1 MRYLGSK
8 TLLLEQIYD
17 LIKEYREGI
26 FCDPFGGIGTVGSY
40 MKKKDFHV
48 ITGDI
53 LNFAHFFQ
61 YTLIERSAES
71 NFTKLYQALQINS
84 KEEFE
89 KVMNQSVVNSGWLI
103 KDYSEQRRFFTKDNA
118 KRIQGCINLIQEWYS
133 EELITDNERK
143 VLVASLINS
152 FDKVANTAG
161 TYYGYLKQFDR
172 RALKEFRFAML
183 PVVRGKTS
191 YSLKT
196 DAIELVSNCKCDVL
210 YLDPPY
216 NERNYARYYHL
227 PETIAAGVVPIPSGK
242 SGVFR
247 LEGEKTSEYNK
258 KNHALEAFKELID
271 HADAKCIIFHYT
283 DYGLIRIEDA
293 RKILSSYGTVEKE
306 CYFNSKGYSTSSHER
321 KENKHHIIKVCR

>member
-8 TLLLEQIYD
+8 TLLLEQIFD

-40 MKKKDFHV
+40 MKEKDFHV

-71 NFTKLYQALQINS
+71 DFTKLYQALQVNC

-89 KVMNQSVVNSGWLI
+89 NVMNRLSVNDGWLI
-103 KDYSEQRRFFTKDNA
+103 KEYAEKRGFFTKENA
-118 KRIQGCINLIQEWYS
+118 KKIQGCINSIQEWYDK
-133 EELITDNERK
+133 ELITDNERK

-172 RALKEFRFAML
+172 RALKGFRFAML
-183 PVVRGKTS
+183 PAIMGKTS

-196 DAIELVSNCKCDVL
+196 DAIKLVSNCKCDVL

-227 PETIAAGVVPIPSGK
+227 PETIAAGVVPAPSGK

-247 LEGEKTSEYNK
+247 LEGEETSEYNK
-258 KNHALEAFKELID
+258 KNYALEAFKKLID

-283 DYGLIRIEDA
+283 DYGLIRIEEA
-293 RKILSSYGTVEKE
+293 RKILNSYGTVEKE
-306 CYFNSKGYSTSSHER
+306 CYFNSKGYSTLSHER

>member
-8 TLLLEQIYD
+8 TLLLEQIFD

-40 MKKKDFHV
+40 MKEKDFHV

-71 NFTKLYQALQINS
+71 DFTKLYQALQVNC

-89 KVMNQSVVNSGWLI
+89 NVMNRLSVNDGWLI
-103 KDYSEQRRFFTKDNA
+103 KEYAEKRGFFTKENA
-118 KRIQGCINLIQEWYS
+118 KKIQGCINSIQEWYDK
-133 EELITDNERK
+133 ELITDNERK

-172 RALKEFRFAML
+172 RALKGFRFAML
-183 PVVRGKTS
+183 PAIMGKTS

-196 DAIELVSNCKCDVL
+196 DAIKLVSNCKCDVL

-227 PETIAAGVVPIPSGK
+227 PETIAAGVVPAPSGK

-247 LEGEKTSEYNK
+247 LEGEETSEYNK
-258 KNHALEAFKELID
+258 KNYALEAFKKLID

-283 DYGLIRIEDA
+283 DYGLIRIEEA
-293 RKILSSYGTVEKE
+293 RKILNSYGTV
-306 CYFNSKGYSTSSHER
+306 
-321 KENKHHIIKVCR
+321 